1 MLGAILFEGEVKM
14 KEVTIR
20 REGKGYLYLSS
31 RRATGTTGGEPPV
44 LPIP

>member
-1 MLGAILFEGEVKM
+1 VLGAILFEGEVKM
-14 KEVTIR
+14 NEVTVR

-44 LPIP
+44 LPVP